1 MQVSSQ
7 GFKFPNKGT
16 YLVLRS
22 KSWYLAL
29 TGACIFMDKIKK
41 YPQFGSIVQ
50 PGTCGERCETCERHA
65 FL

>member
-50 PGTCGERCETCERHA
+50 PGTFT
-65 FL
+65 